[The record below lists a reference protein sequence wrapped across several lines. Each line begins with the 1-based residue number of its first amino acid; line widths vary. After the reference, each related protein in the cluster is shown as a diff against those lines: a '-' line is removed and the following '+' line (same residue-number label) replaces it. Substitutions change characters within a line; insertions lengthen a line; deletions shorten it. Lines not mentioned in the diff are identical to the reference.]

1 MHVLILGGLGYT
13 GSVLTQSLLSDNHK
27 VTVIDNKW
35 FGDHLKIKNKN
46 LKKYKIDIRD
56 YDKITFQGVDKVIH
70 LANIANDPAV
80 DLNPS
85 LSWEVNVLATRYLM
99 EKCIQY
105 KIKHL
110 IYAS

>member
-70 LANIANDPAV
+70 LANIANDPV
-80 DLNPS
+80 RFKPIIIL
-85 LSWEVNVLATRYLM
+85 VLMA
-99 EKCIQY
+99 CN
-105 KIKHL
+105 
-110 IYAS
+110 